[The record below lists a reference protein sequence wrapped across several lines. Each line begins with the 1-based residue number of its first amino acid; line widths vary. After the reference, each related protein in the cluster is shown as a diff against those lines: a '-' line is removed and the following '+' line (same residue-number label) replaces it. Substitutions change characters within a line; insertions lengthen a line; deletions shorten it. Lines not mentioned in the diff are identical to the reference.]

1 LKEFGS
7 VTSDFVTD
15 APVPAPNDMEHEELF
30 RLYGRWEPLT
40 VRQVAE
46 LLDPIGIPWWIVGG
60 HAMEAFTDVSRHH
73 ADIDVSIFRR
83 DLGELRAALS
93 STFHLW
99 SAGDNMLRPIN
110 DQFPE
115 PHAGSD
121 QVWVREHAL
130 APWLVDMQLN
140 PNVDAHFQSRREPEF
155 VAPIEEV
162 TWTRDGI
169 RYLDPAVTLSFKA
182 KGQRPKD
189 HADFEAALPLMT
201 AEQRSFLAGFLS
213 RQLPGH
219 PWLARLA
226 DG

>member
-1 LKEFGS
+1 MTDTPPLSPKE
-7 VTSDFVTD
+7 
-15 APVPAPNDMEHEELF
+15 MEDDEFF
-30 RLYGRWEPLT
+30 RLYGPWEPLSA
-40 VRQVAE
+40 RQVAE

-60 HAMEAFTDVSRHH
+60 QAMEAFTGVTRHH

-83 DLGELRAALS
+83 HLAELRGALS
-93 STFHLW
+93 SRFHLW

-110 DQFPE
+110 DRFPE
-115 PHAGSD
+115 PHEGSD

-130 APWLVDMQLN
+130 APWLVDIQLN
-140 PNVDAHFQSRREPEF
+140 PSVDGQFQSRREPDF

-182 KGQRPKD
+182 RGQRPKD

-201 AEQRSFLAGFLS
+201 AEQRAFLAGFLS

-219 PWLARLA
+219 AWLGRLA
-226 DG
+226 EADARAGNA